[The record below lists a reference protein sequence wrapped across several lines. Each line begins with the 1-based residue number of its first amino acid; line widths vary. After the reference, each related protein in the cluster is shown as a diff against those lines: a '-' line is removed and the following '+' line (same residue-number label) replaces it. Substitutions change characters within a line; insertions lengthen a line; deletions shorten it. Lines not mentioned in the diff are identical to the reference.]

1 MANAPTAESV
11 PPRKLV
17 DDQPQGPSH
26 PAEDPIDATVEKPI
40 SYPELTTADIKGKQ
54 PIRDLPP
61 NKALNSFSTYNT
73 DSGYHGLGDDD
84 DELVLPSTQPL
95 TEIQVSTTTE
105 VQAPSMLPLDTGM
118 KNRKSLSVDRRTT
131 EGSFVSA
138 QENIVSRG
146 QTVEPMDIEEDQ
158 LDKADDDTPRPLVKS
173 VDAPSASPEK
183 LHDNQVSSPVK
194 DDVLDKDGDVMIDD
208 NFDDIGSPSDGS
220 TPARPP
226 MRKNSSF
233 GFASLPPRDP
243 LMTKNGMGGRVSRT
257 SHVDLNKTTAL
268 GRQSYFAGQMEGL
281 KSALN
286 NAAIEKEE
294 LQQSNARGKQLQQNE
309 TEQAYDTSVLHNKLN
324 TQRLHDKISMLGKTQ
339 APRTTKTAPLSQTAI
354 SQAKYPELPDMK
366 NNSTDTE
373 RIPTLASTT
382 QEDWIKPL
390 ASPQRPAMT
399 KSQTADVMERVADND
414 TVGNLEKGKITRTET
429 FHDFSNKGSPTP
441 KRSIF
446 SAFDKHTSVSAAS
459 PHSSRRME
467 SPVPPTT
474 NTGVESTTPLT
485 PPSRIDGTSKSRFQS
500 LIKNAKNLFSSS
512 AGLSAAAKLETLSS
526 PSALR
531 SEPNPQHVG
540 TSPERFSPSP
550 GRLPARNQV
559 ANESKGKQAT
569 RSIQLEDPFEVED
582 RIRPAAKTTEK
593 SANIE
598 SHQKAE
604 SKERELPASSTR
616 TNAKIAQPVQS
627 QIRRDPGPAADS
639 EPRFPLPPATT
650 HGQSQPA
657 RPRPVKPTRE
667 PAQKQKPQPV
677 SIRLGSTITRVPISS
692 VAPNN
697 QESSAVTA
705 SAPAKQPVK
714 KASNSSLHTASSN
727 TSLKSSTSTQSQ
739 RRAQAA
745 AAAEAK
751 KQVRV
756 EFHTHSIQ
764 STKYAFV

>member
-11 PPRKLV
+11 SPRKLV
-17 DDQPQGPSH
+17 HEQPQ
-26 PAEDPIDATVEKPI
+26 AQIQTAVEIPIETAPEKPI

-95 TEIQVSTTTE
+95 PETQVSTITN
-105 VQAPSMLPLDTGM
+105 VQAPSMLSLDTGM
-118 KNRKSLSVDRRTT
+118 NNRKSLSVDRRTT

-146 QTVEPMDIEEDQ
+146 QTVEPMDTDEDQ
-158 LDKADDDTPRPLVKS
+158 PDKADEDTPRPLVKS
-173 VDAPSASPEK
+173 VPVPSASPEK
-183 LHDNQVSSPVK
+183 PQGKRVASPVK

-220 TPARPP
+220 TPAPARPA

-243 LMTKNGMGGRVSRT
+243 LKTKKSMGARDSRT
-257 SHVDLNKTTAL
+257 SHVDMIKSTAL
-268 GRQSYFAGQMEGL
+268 GRQSYFTGHMEGF
-281 KSALN
+281 KSASN
-286 NAAIEKEE
+286 NAATEKEE
-294 LQQSNARGKQLQQNE
+294 LQQDNARGKQLQQSE

-339 APRTTKTAPLSQTAI
+339 APRTTKTAPLSQAAI
-354 SQAKYPELPDMK
+354 SQAKYPELPDIK
-366 NNSTDTE
+366 STNTDTE
-373 RIPTLASTT
+373 RVPILVSTT

-390 ASPQRPAMT
+390 SSPQQPAMT
-399 KSQTADVMERVADND
+399 KSQTAAVMERVADNE
-414 TVGNLEKGKITRTET
+414 TIGNLEKGKMTRTET
-429 FHDFSNKGSPTP
+429 FPDLSDKSSRTPT

-446 SAFDKHTSVSAAS
+446 SAFDQHRNVPAAT
-459 PHSSRRME
+459 PPSRRME
-467 SPVPPTT
+467 SPVQPTSNT
-474 NTGVESTTPLT
+474 NAESTTPLT
-485 PPSRIDGTSKSRFQS
+485 SPRRIDGTPKSRFHTIMQS
-500 LIKNAKNLFSSS
+500 AKSLFSSS

-540 TSPERFSPSP
+540 TSPERYSSSPE
-550 GRLPARNQV
+550 RLLARNQV
-559 ANESKGKQAT
+559 TNESKGKQAT
-569 RSIQLEDPFEVED
+569 KPIQLDDPFDAEE
-582 RIRPAAKTTEK
+582 RIRPAAKAIGT
-593 SANIE
+593 SANVE
-598 SHQKAE
+598 SQQKAQ
-604 SKERELPASSTR
+604 SKERDIPASSTR
-616 TNAKIAQPVQS
+616 TNAKIAQPVQP
-627 QIRRDPGPAADS
+627 QVRRDPGTAADS
-639 EPRFPLPPATT
+639 EPKFPLPPTSN
-650 HGQSQPA
+650 HGQSQLA
-657 RPRPVKPTRE
+657 RTRPVKPTRE

-677 SIRLGSTITRVPISS
+677 SIRLGSTITRMPIPS
-692 VAPNN
+692 VAPNS
-697 QESSAVTA
+697 QESGAAPAPV
-705 SAPAKQPVK
+705 PAKQPTLAK
-714 KASNSSLHTASSN
+714 QASNSSLHTASSN

-756 EFHTHSIQ
+756 FLSPHVYSVH
-764 STKYAFV
+764 